1 MTHHITIG
9 TTTMRMKDVERI
21 SSHANV
27 TGTDPDKSCL
37 YVNTQLIGQ
46 YDCKHGAEKA
56 KEETL
61 IKLRKQ
67 GFMKE
72 PGMCANMISKIR
84 NCCCCKCN

>member
-9 TTTMRMKDVERI
+9 DTTMRMKDVERI
-21 SSHANV
+21 TASSNV

-37 YVNTQLIGQ
+37 YVNTNLVRK

-56 KEETL
+56 KEEAL
-61 IKLRKQ
+61 IRLRKQ

-72 PGMCANMISKIR
+72 PGICANLIKD
-84 NCCCCKCN
+84 